1 MIEINKKKDIKLQFE
16 KEGFSYPI
24 LKSNKNYGIRGT
36 TQLDA
41 KTLLEAE
48 NKILNHLSNEGLI
61 LIKEV

>member
-1 MIEINKKKDIKLQFE
+1 MIEINKKSCIKSQFE

-24 LKSNKNYGIRGT
+24 LKSNEKYGIRGT

-48 NKILNHLSNEGLI
+48 KKILNYLSNEGLI
-61 LIKEV
+61 LIKEA